1 MRSIA
6 KGPEP
11 ASLTT
16 HRNMPHCDYDNYAD
30 KDTLRAALVADQR
43 GLCCYCMCGITDQRE
58 TMKIEHWRSR
68 STFPDEE
75 LEFRNVLAAC
85 RGGEGQ
91 PLRQQHC
98 DTRKGDQDLRWNPAD
113 PMCCIEDRVGY
124 ASDGAIQSDDPV
136 FDQQLNHVL
145 NLNLARIRNH
155 RRAILD
161 AVLHWWRRQR
171 TPVPRYRVEREIA
184 RRTVPRDLDPY
195 VQVGIW
201 WLRRKLER
209 PAGKQG

>member
-145 NLNLARIRNH
+145 NLNLARIMRLS
-155 RRAILD
+155 RSRKSVSDTPLASISTCPLAGMTPA
-161 AVLHWWRRQR
+161 AVN
-171 TPVPRYRVEREIA
+171 
-184 RRTVPRDLDPY
+184 
-195 VQVGIW
+195 
-201 WLRRKLER
+201 
-209 PAGKQG
+209 PAGLYDSLEPIAQGRR